1 MTDAKNQAWLNS
13 LWDYIIHFKLG
24 DFDYFDNSIK
34 MLNLIIL
41 SHNYWMP

>member
-1 MTDAKNQAWLNS
+1 MGL
-13 LWDYIIHFKLG
+13 LIHFKLK

-41 SHNYWMP
+41 SHNYWAP

>member
-1 MTDAKNQAWLNS
+1 MK
-13 LWDYIIHFKLG
+13 

-41 SHNYWMP
+41 SNNYWVPQ